1 MYVQGEQIQEI
12 DATLPLKVPG
22 GWVRFVN
29 KYKFLGSI
37 FTNDLK
43 IDEEIKNRRNAMLGN
58 LQQYKDVISS
68 KHLSLAFRKL
78 IVRVCLDESLF
89 YGAETM
95 TLNATHIKAYT
106 SARMYV
112 LRAMRRIT
120 RLDQHHHH
128 ISGQRMLQEYKMATC
143 AEKIRRRTFGFW
155 KKIICDAP
163 RNSPERMLMGRPCLL
178 WDDNPFPPEGRSTNY
193 ARTMEK
199 YLTDRALQL
208 YYYTEILRK
217 PVDFDHKTML
227 KQLLNFGNT
236 QTARNSQEHWIQ
248 IMKFSPQSW
257 NWIVKYG
264 QFEPAPAEATEQ
276 EKRRRRQNTFAP
288 ELPQGWIRQNG
299 GLAALRNR
307 MRNLA

>member
-1 MYVQGEQIQEI
+1 
-12 DATLPLKVPG
+12 
-22 GWVRFVN
+22 
-29 KYKFLGSI
+29 
-37 FTNDLK
+37 
-43 IDEEIKNRRNAMLGN
+43 
-58 LQQYKDVISS
+58 
-68 KHLSLAFRKL
+68 
-78 IVRVCLDESLF
+78 
-89 YGAETM
+89 
-95 TLNATHIKAYT
+95 
-106 SARMYV
+106 
-112 LRAMRRIT
+112 
-120 RLDQHHHH
+120 
-128 ISGQRMLQEYKMATC
+128 
-143 AEKIRRRTFGFW
+143 
-155 KKIICDAP
+155 
-163 RNSPERMLMGRPCLL
+163 
-178 WDDNPFPPEGRSTNY
+178 
-193 ARTMEK
+193 MEK

-217 PVDFDHKTML
+217 PVDFDHRTML